1 MYEKYVQQ
9 ARQVAGFTPAGAGGA
24 YVSRLL
30 IDRDTVGSTQLVLN
44 HFTLRPGQ
52 TTPAGSHPDPYDEAY
67 YVLRGRGIVRL
78 GPEVAAEVFEIEPDT
93 VVFIPAGT
101 VHALENTGSVDLEL
115 VTVMPQQ
122 PVEGVNPIYDERR
135 RAWKTGQ

>member
-9 ARQVAGFTPAGAGGA
+9 AKRVAGFTPAGAEGA

-30 IDRDTVGSTQLVLN
+30 IDQDTVGSTQLVLN

-52 TTPAGSHPDPYDEAY
+52 TTSAGSHPAPYDEAY
-67 YVLRGRGIVRL
+67 YVLRGCGIVRL
-78 GPEVAAEVFEIEPDT
+78 GPEVAAEAFEIEPDS

-135 RAWKTGQ
+135 RAWKTGK

>member
-9 ARQVAGFTPAGAGGA
+9 AKRVAGFTPAEAGGA

-30 IDRDTVGSTQLVLN
+30 IDQDTVGSTQLVLN
-44 HFTLRPGQ
+44 HFTLRPGRVTQ
-52 TTPAGSHPDPYDEAY
+52 AGSHPAPYDEAY

-78 GPEVAAEVFEIEPDT
+78 GPEGAAEAFEIGPDA
-93 VVFIPAGT
+93 VVFIPAGM
-101 VHALENTGSVDLEL
+101 VHALENTGSDDLEL
-115 VTVMPQQ
+115 VTVMPRQ